1 MPKFTFSQRL
11 VIAFGGFLFFLG
23 IVLLTV
29 AFMLLLNV
37 VEIETVLQSNIIKGA
52 LILIGILDAVAGF
65 LLLVLKPPY

>member
-1 MPKFTFSQRL
+1 